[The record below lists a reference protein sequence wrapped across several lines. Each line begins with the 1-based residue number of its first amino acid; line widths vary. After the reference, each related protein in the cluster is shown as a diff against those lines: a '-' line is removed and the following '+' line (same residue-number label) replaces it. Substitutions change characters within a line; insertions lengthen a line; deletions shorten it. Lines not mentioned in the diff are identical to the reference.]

1 MKKHTSVAIVSGT
14 AGALLSE
21 HVSKSFKRKEFAC
34 KDGCGLGLNDG
45 DINPELIEVIQDV
58 RDHFGE
64 PVVISSGLRCQKH
77 NARVGGAPKSQH
89 LLGAAAD
96 LRIAKV
102 APAKVYEYLDKK
114 YSGKYGVGRYNT
126 FTHID
131 VRANKARWNG

>member
-1 MKKHTSVAIVSGT
+1 MKKNVVVAGV
-14 AGALLSE
+14 AGAVLSE
-21 HVSKSFKRKEFAC
+21 YVSKNLKRKEFAC
-34 KDGCGLGLNDG
+34 KDGCGLGLGEN

-77 NARVGGAPKSQH
+77 NKRVGGAQKSQH
-89 LLGAAAD
+89 MLGTAAD

-102 APAKVYEYLDKK
+102 SPAQVYEYLDKK
-114 YSGKYGVGRYNT
+114 YPDKYGVGRYNT

-131 VRANKARWNG
+131 VRQNKARWRG

>member
-1 MKKHTSVAIVSGT
+1 MKKQTNSVIIGGT
-14 AGALLSE
+14 TGTLLSE
-21 HVSKSFKRKEFAC
+21 YVSKSFKRKEFAC
-34 KDGCGLGLNDG
+34 KDGCGLGLGDG

-64 PVVISSGLRCQKH
+64 PVVISSGLRCQRH

-89 LLGAAAD
+89 LLGTAAD
-96 LRIAKV
+96 IRIAKV

-114 YSGKYGVGRYNT
+114 YPGKYGIGRYGT

-131 VRANKARWNG
+131 VRPTKARW

>member
-1 MKKHTSVAIVSGT
+1 MKKQTNVAIVSGT

-34 KDGCGLGLNDG
+34 KDGCGLGLGDG

-64 PVVISSGLRCQKH
+64 PVVISSGLRCQTH
-77 NARVGGAPKSQH
+77 NKRVGGAPKSQH
-89 LLGAAAD
+89 LLGTAAD

-102 APAKVYEYLDKK
+102 APAKVYEYLNTK
-114 YSGKYGVGRYNT
+114 YPDKYGVGRYDT

-131 VRANKARWNG
+131 VRPNKARW

>member
-1 MKKHTSVAIVSGT
+1 MKKQTNAAIVRGT

-34 KDGCGLGLNDG
+34 KDGCGLGLGDG

-64 PVVISSGLRCQKH
+64 PVVISSGLRCQTH
-77 NARVGGAPKSQH
+77 NKRVGGAPKSQH
-89 LLGAAAD
+89 LLGTAAD

-102 APAKVYEYLDKK
+102 APAKVYEYLNTK
-114 YSGKYGVGRYNT
+114 YPDKYGVGRYDT

-131 VRANKARWNG
+131 VRPNKARW